1 MALVFAAIVPHSP
14 LLIPD
19 IGKENFKA
27 LSATVNSLKT
37 ITKRLS
43 AARPETIVCLSNH
56 ANNSKGVVVFN
67 IQPQYEMSFEEYG
80 EYGINFTIPGDPV
93 IAYHLKQRFDTL
105 RLVHPVVVVSQ
116 KKLDSSLNSP
126 LFYLLKGLPQARVI
140 PIGDTIEEGRSEFII
155 GERLRRPIYQER
167 RRIAV
172 IVSANLSHCLSSN
185 SPAGYSPKAKDYDE
199 RVLKAISKKHP
210 LALQRFKPETL
221 SEVREC
227 GLRPLLMLF
236 GILQDTVYE
245 PEILSYESPFGI
257 GYAAIHLKL

>member
-1 MALVFAAIVPHSP
+1 
-14 LLIPD
+14 LIPD
-19 IGKENFKA
+19 IGKENFKELVSTA
-27 LSATVNSLKT
+27 NSLKT
-37 ITKRLS
+37 ISKRL
-43 AARPETIVCLSNH
+43 ADVRPETIVCLSNH
-56 ANNSKGVVVFN
+56 AINSVGAVVIN
-67 IQPQYEMSFEEYG
+67 IQPQYEMNFEEYG
-80 EYGINFTIPGDPV
+80 EYGMNSTIPGDPV
-93 IAYHLKQRFDTL
+93 MAYHLKQRFDTL
-105 RLVHPVVVVSQ
+105 RLVHPVVVISQ

-126 LFYLLKGLPQARVI
+126 LFYLLKGLPQTGVI

-172 IVSANLSHCLSSN
+172 IVSANLSHRLSPD

-210 LALQRFKPETL
+210 LSLQRFKPETI
-221 SEVREC
+221 SEVQEC

-257 GYAAIHLKL
+257 GYAVIHLRL